1 MTTSTPQTSPGAAAT
16 GVPATSAERR
26 RLIASLVRDIPD
38 FPKQGV
44 GFKDITPLLG
54 DAAGFRATIDELVAA
69 APPGIDVVVGM
80 EARGF
85 IVGAPVAIALGAGF
99 VPVRKPGKL
108 PAETYE
114 VSYDL
119 EYGRETLTIHTDAI
133 RQGSRVLVVDDVLA
147 TGGTL
152 AATARLIQRS
162 GAELVHVAVLM
173 ELAFLQP
180 RTRLAE
186 AGLGDTEITALVTV
200 DA

>member
-1 MTTSTPQTSPGAAAT
+1 MTSTTQTTSVQ
-16 GVPATSAERR
+16 RR
-26 RLIASLVRDIPD
+26 ALIASLIRDIPD
-38 FPKQGV
+38 FPQQGV

-54 DAAGFRATIDELVAA
+54 DAAGFRATIDELVAT
-69 APPGIDVVVGM
+69 APAGIDVVVGM

-119 EYGRETLTIHTDAI
+119 EYGSETLTIHTDAI
-133 RQGSRVLVVDDVLA
+133 KPGSRVLVVDDVLA

-152 AATARLIQRS
+152 AATAGLIQRL
-162 GAELVHVAVLM
+162 GAELVHVSVLM

-180 RTRLAE
+180 RQLLAR
-186 AGLGDTEITALVTV
+186 AGLGETAITALVTV
-200 DA
+200 AS